1 MAESEQRDPFLNRVG
16 ASVVNGFRRAVNSW
30 GGLNSNQRLA
40 GAASALLFGTLLLP
54 WFQQTQFD
62 RSGQPQT
69 LTVSGMAAFTFV
81 EASVL
86 LVCCSI
92 LVMLF
97 ARGEQRAFH
106 LPGGDGSIIA
116 LGGGWSLL
124 LLVIRVLFYQPTHVG
139 ADTGIKWGV
148 LVAIAA
154 AVAVLGA
161 GLRMRALHIPEPG
174 QRRRTRVPS
183 ATPPPE
189 ATVADD
195 QDLRKVH
202 FGGIEAP
209 VRPATAAAGGKPP
222 KSGDDPTLEQL
233 AIPLDDQPSPR
244 RLRPKRDH

>member
-1 MAESEQRDPFLNRVG
+1 MAESEQKDPFLNRVG
-16 ASVVNGFRRAVNSW
+16 ASVINGFRRAGKSW
-30 GGLNSNQRLA
+30 GGLDSNQRLA
-40 GAASALLFGTLLLP
+40 GAASALLLATLLLP
-54 WFQQTQFD
+54 WFQHTQFD

-69 LTVSGMAAFTFV
+69 LTVSGLAAFTFV

-86 LVCCSI
+86 LVCCAI

-116 LGGGWSLL
+116 LGGGWCLL
-124 LLVIRVLFYQPTHVG
+124 LLSTRVLVYPPTHVG

-161 GLRMRALHIPEPG
+161 GLRMRALHIPEPP
-174 QRRRTRVPS
+174 QRRRTRVPT

-195 QDLRKVH
+195 QDKRKMH

-209 VRPATAAAGGKPP
+209 
-222 KSGDDPTLEQL
+222 
-233 AIPLDDQPSPR
+233 
-244 RLRPKRDH
+244 